1 MTSAR
6 LLLTAALLLSLT
18 ASTWAQPAG
27 EPAPAA
33 PAVKSADAAGPRGDR
48 PRPRRIDGAINPD
61 GPDAAPNGPGG
72 PGGSGGP
79 GGPGGGPRDN
89 DELSAEQID
98 EALIVLRDFR
108 PEMAARIEEWRK
120 DDPNRVGRMIAHQ
133 LPGIRR
139 LIEARRTDPE
149 GYRLRLR
156 DMQLE
161 RQTRQLANQLAE
173 ARRNGESDRAEEL
186 TRSLRN
192 QVVEHFEVRQQMRER
207 AVVMLEQRIKELR
220 EQLQTRAQSRDA
232 LIDEQVKRLMPSENG
247 GVEAEW

>member
-1 MTSAR
+1 MTTGTLLGSAV
-6 LLLTAALLLSLT
+6 LILTLTTWTLGNPAA
-18 ASTWAQPAG
+18 
-27 EPAPAA
+27 EPAPASG
-33 PAVKSADAAGPRGDR
+33 VKAADASNPRGDR
-48 PRPRRIDGAINPD
+48 PRPRRIDGAMNPD
-61 GPDAAPNGPGG
+61 SPDSPAGPGAGGAPAG
-72 PGGSGGP
+72 PA
-79 GGPGGGPRDN
+79 RDF
-89 DELSAEQID
+89 DEITPEQID

-108 PEMAARIEEWRK
+108 PEMAARVEEWRK
-120 DDPNRVGRMIAHQ
+120 DDPTRVGRMIAHQ

-149 GYRLRLR
+149 GYKLRLR

-173 ARRNGESDRAEEL
+173 ARRNGESDRAEDL

-232 LIDEQVKRLMPSENG
+232 LIDDQLKRLMPSDHG
-247 GVEAEW
+247 SVEAEW